1 MNENEDSYKQIIES
15 LLDMDLYKLTM
26 QQVVLHQYPNAV
38 VKYQFVCRNQGKKLG
53 FLAPDVQREVN
64 ALANLR
70 LTDAEAVW
78 LGTYSFF
85 KPDYIEFLKNFRINP
100 ELITIADSNGDLK
113 IVAEGKWVE
122 TILFEIFILA
132 IVNELYFR
140 KTTNFKEM
148 EVEANLRL
156 TRKIEF
162 IKEYPQL
169 KISEFG
175 TRRRYSRAW
184 QEHVLRRLL
193 EEVPNNIVGTSNMYL
208 AMKFGI
214 RAHGTMAHEFISAH
228 LGLVEGNFNQAQKK
242 AFYAWLQEYDNQL
255 GTALTDTFTT
265 KAFFNDFGIVLSNGF
280 SGMRH
285 DSGDPF
291 VFARNCI
298 AHYKK
303 MGIDPRTKTLIFS
316 DGLTIRKAVEI
327 WKAFAGEI
335 GLAFGIG
342 TSLTS
347 DMSEL
352 HEPLNIVMKLTWCNG
367 VECVKL
373 SDNPGKTMG
382 DHRMVEVVKKAYHV
396 E

>member
-26 QQVVLHQYPNAV
+26 QQVVFHQYPNAV

-53 FLAPDVQREVN
+53 CLAPDVQREVN

-85 KPDYIEFLKNFRINP
+85 KPDYIEFLKSFRINP
-100 ELITIADSNGDLK
+100 ELITISDNNGELK
-113 IVAEGKWVE
+113 IVAEGKWVD

-140 KTTNFKEM
+140 KTSNFKEM
-148 EVEANLRL
+148 EIEANLRL

-184 QEHVLRRLL
+184 QEHVLGRLL
-193 EEVPNNIVGTSNMYL
+193 AEVPNNIVGTSNMYL

-228 LGLVEGNFNQAQKK
+228 LGLVDGKFNQAQKK
-242 AFYAWLQEYDNQL
+242 AFYSWLQEYDNQL

-285 DSGDPF
+285 DSANPF
-291 VFARNCI
+291 VFASNCI

-303 MGIDPRTKTLIFS
+303 MGIDPRTKTLVFS
-316 DGLTIRKAVEI
+316 DGLTVRKAAEI
-327 WKAFAGEI
+327 WKTFAGEI

-342 TSLTS
+342 TSLTN
-347 DMSEL
+347 DMQEIW
-352 HEPLNIVMKLTWCNG
+352 EPLNIVMKLVWCNG
-367 VECVKL
+367 THCVKI
-373 SDNPGKTMG
+373 SDVPTKAMG
-382 DHRMVEVVKKAYHV
+382 DAEMIVIVKKVYNV